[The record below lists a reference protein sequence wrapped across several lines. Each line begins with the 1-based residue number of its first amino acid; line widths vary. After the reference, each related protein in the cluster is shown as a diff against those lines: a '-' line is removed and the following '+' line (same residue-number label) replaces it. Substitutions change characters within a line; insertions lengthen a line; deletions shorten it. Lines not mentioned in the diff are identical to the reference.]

1 MLRDRQYD
9 QSIDMWSFA
18 CVLAELKEGSPI
30 WPGTDEAEQLE
41 LAKETLGAPSSE
53 FLYKLRCEE
62 EIKKASVTCNDT
74 HSTKNSHNK
83 NDHGRVSLSRVVPTP
98 PMKPKKGV
106 KSRLLLAERS
116 NEAGQ
121 NAVARNQEETPDDA
135 NEDVLVSVEMTSET
149 AREKAAR
156 AKRAAEGL
164 KKALGKGC
172 STHFAKFLRKCF
184 EWDPEERM
192 TPDEALRDAWLLKT
206 SASSSTD
213 GGPVGWSAR

>member
-1 MLRDRQYD
+1 
-9 QSIDMWSFA
+9 
-18 CVLAELKEGSPI
+18 
-30 WPGTDEAEQLE
+30 
-41 LAKETLGAPSSE
+41 
-53 FLYKLRCEE
+53 
-62 EIKKASVTCNDT
+62 
-74 HSTKNSHNK
+74 
-83 NDHGRVSLSRVVPTP
+83 
-98 PMKPKKGV
+98 MKPKKGV